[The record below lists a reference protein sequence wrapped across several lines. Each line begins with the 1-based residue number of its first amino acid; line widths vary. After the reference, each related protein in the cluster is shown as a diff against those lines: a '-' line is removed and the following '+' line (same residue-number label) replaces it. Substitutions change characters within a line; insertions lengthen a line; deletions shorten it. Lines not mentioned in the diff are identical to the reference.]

1 MARQRLAVERD
12 PQNLLTHAGPRLFVR
27 LGSSYRE
34 NGFHVEG
41 IDANDFRDR
50 WGLIHARQ
58 AHPSLYDP
66 ENLRLSHTGIEY
78 LTPIFSNAIGQ
89 DDMEDVR
96 RTMFSS
102 GSLAQPYHSVNVD
115 LNKRICFLD

>member
-1 MARQRLAVERD
+1 
-12 PQNLLTHAGPRLFVR
+12 
-27 LGSSYRE
+27 
-34 NGFHVEG
+34 
-41 IDANDFRDR
+41 
-50 WGLIHARQ
+50 
-58 AHPSLYDP
+58 LYDP
-66 ENLRLSHTGIEY
+66 ENLRLSRTGIEY

-102 GSLAQPYHSVNVD
+102 GHLAQPYHSVNVD